1 MKFAAAAGLLA
12 LVAGAFVL
20 AFQPFTGDKPGSSP
34 DRTVYSFAYAL
45 GHSNFG
51 RACSYMADKQRG
63 GQCAA
68 GFVYNA
74 GINMAMFGVDVFKG
88 MRVVPGSRVDKP
100 NGQVVYKV
108 RSKEIP
114 PAKVTVAK
122 QKSSGLWRVVRIG

>member
-34 DRTVYSFAYAL
+34 SRTIYSFAYAL

-51 RACSYMADKQRG
+51 RACSYMADKVRRPD
-63 GQCAA
+63 CAA

-74 GINMAMFGVDVFKG
+74 GVNMGMFGVDIFDG
-88 MRVVPGSRVDKP
+88 MRVMPGSRRD
-100 NGQVVYKV
+100 
-108 RSKEIP
+108 
-114 PAKVTVAK
+114 
-122 QKSSGLWRVVRIG
+122 